1 MIGGSSKAERK
12 RVCWRP
18 NRNAETFLII
28 FVRFL
33 WTNRSGCFK
42 LNWMSG
48 KQTGINAVDQILQK
62 VDLAGIQDER
72 ARECIR
78 LLLNLIESLTA
89 DLRKAHAEIL
99 YLREQLNRR
108 KGGGGKPD
116 RSKDSSAAASHSS
129 EKERAEPSETKPHTK
144 RSKLDRVRIDREEVL
159 KVDRTSLPPDAEF
172 KGYEDVVV
180 QELRFVTDNVK
191 FHKEKY
197 YAASTGQTYLAP
209 LPAGY
214 RGEFG
219 PNLKSLCLL
228 FAHLCNMTEPKIA
241 DLLDNM
247 GILISSGQISAW
259 LTGAYPELQEEKR
272 AIVEAG
278 LNSSAWHHIDDTG
291 TRVNGVNQH
300 CQVICNPLYGA
311 YFTTARKDRL
321 TIIDVLRNG
330 RERVFRFNEEA
341 LGLMRQFG
349 VSQRVLEQVGQL
361 PFHQDWSQEE
371 LQRRLAEQIPD
382 LVPGVQK
389 RIVEAAALAAYHAE
403 SGHVRLLVCDDAR
416 QFKLVADELAL
427 CWVHDGRHYQSL
439 TPCVPQHRE
448 WLEAFRQRYWEFY
461 KQLRAY
467 QEAPTPERP
476 AQLREQFD
484 ELFSTVT
491 GYDALDQRIAKT
503 KADKTY
509 LLMVL
514 EHPEIPLHNNPAELD
529 ARLRVRKRVVSYGP
543 RSTAGAQVWDAM
555 ETLLSTARKL
565 GVNFFQYIRDRV
577 SGARQM
583 PALAELIKERAET
596 MDLSFSWTPT

>member
-1 MIGGSSKAERK
+1 
-12 RVCWRP
+12 
-18 NRNAETFLII
+18 
-28 FVRFL
+28 
-33 WTNRSGCFK
+33 
-42 LNWMSG
+42 MSG
-48 KQTGINAVDQILQK
+48 SQAGISAVDQILQK

-72 ARECIR
+72 ARECVG

-89 DLRKAHAEIL
+89 DLRKAQAENL
-99 YLREQLNRR
+99 YLRERLNRR

-116 RSKDSSAAASHSS
+116 RSKDSSAPASQSS
-129 EKERAEPSETKPHTK
+129 EKERAEPSETNQRTK

-172 KGYEDVVV
+172 KGYEEVVV

-191 FHKEKY
+191 FRKEKY
-197 YAASTGQTYLAP
+197 YAASTGRTYLAP

-228 FAHLCNMTEPKIA
+228 FSHLCNMTEPKIA

-247 GILISSGQISAW
+247 GIVISSGQISAW

-272 AIVEAG
+272 DIVEAG
-278 LNSSAWHHIDDTG
+278 LKSSAWQHMDDTG
-291 TRVNGVNQH
+291 TRVDGVNQH
-300 CQVICNPLYGA
+300 CQIICNPLYGA
-311 YFTTARKDRL
+311 YFTTARKDRQ

-330 RERVFRFNEEA
+330 RERVFRLNEEA
-341 LGLMRQFG
+341 LGLMPQFG
-349 VSQRVLEQVGQL
+349 VSQRVLEQVRQL
-361 PFHQDWSQEE
+361 PFHQDWRQED
-371 LQRRLAEQIPD
+371 LQRRLTEQIPD
-382 LVPGVQK
+382 LVSGARR
-389 RIVEAAALAAYHAE
+389 RIMEAAALAAYHAE
-403 SGHVRLLVCDDAR
+403 SGHVRLLVCDDAK

-427 CWVHDGRHYQSL
+427 CWIHDGRHYQSME
-439 TPCVPQHRE
+439 PCVPQHRE
-448 WLEAFRQRYWEFY
+448 WLEAFRKRYWDFY

-467 QEAPTPERP
+467 QQAPTQERS

-491 GYDALDQRIAKT
+491 GYDVLDQRIAKT

-543 RSTAGAQVWDAM
+543 RSAEGAQTWDAM

-583 PALAELIKERAET
+583 TSLAKLIKQRAAT
-596 MDLSFSWTPT
+596 LDLSSSWVPT

>member
-1 MIGGSSKAERK
+1 
-12 RVCWRP
+12 
-18 NRNAETFLII
+18 
-28 FVRFL
+28 
-33 WTNRSGCFK
+33 
-42 LNWMSG
+42 MSG
-48 KQTGINAVDQILQK
+48 NQGGINAVDQILQK

-72 ARECIR
+72 ARECIG

-89 DLRKAHAEIL
+89 DLRKAQAEIL

-108 KGGGGKPD
+108 KGGGDKPNQP
-116 RSKDSSAAASHSS
+116 KDTSGPASQSS
-129 EKERAEPSETKPHTK
+129 EKERAESEQRTK
-144 RSKLDRVRIDREEVL
+144 RGKLDRVRIDREEVL
-159 KVDRTSLPPDAEF
+159 QLDRASLPPDAQF

-180 QELRFVTDNVK
+180 QELGFVTDNVK
-191 FHKEKY
+191 FRKEKY

-228 FAHLCNMTEPKIA
+228 FSHLCNMTEPKIA

-247 GILISSGQISAW
+247 GIVISSGQISAW
-259 LTGAYPELQEEKR
+259 LTGAYAGLQEEKQ

-278 LNSSAWHHIDDTG
+278 LNSSAWQHMDDTG
-291 TRVNGVNQH
+291 TRVNGENQH
-300 CQVICNPLYGA
+300 CQILCNPLYGA

-341 LGLMRQFG
+341 LGLLRQFG
-349 VSQRVLEQVGQL
+349 VSQRVLERVGQL

-382 LVPGVQK
+382 LVPGVQR

-467 QEAPTPERP
+467 QQAPTPERAVP
-476 AQLREQFD
+476 LREQFD

-491 GYDALDQRIAKT
+491 GYEELDRRIAQT
-503 KADKTY
+503 RADKTY

-514 EHPEIPLHNNPAELD
+514 DHPEIPLHNNPAELD
-529 ARLRVRKRVVSYGP
+529 ARTRVRKRVVSYGP
-543 RSTAGAQVWDAM
+543 RSLAGARTWDAM

-577 SGARQM
+577 SGAMQK
-583 PALAELIKERAET
+583 PSLADLIKQRAET
-596 MDLSFSWTPT
+596 MNLSSSWKPT

>member
-1 MIGGSSKAERK
+1 MSDR
-12 RVCWRP
+12 
-18 NRNAETFLII
+18 
-28 FVRFL
+28 
-33 WTNRSGCFK
+33 RSG
-42 LNWMSG
+42 
-48 KQTGINAVDQILQK
+48 INVVDQILQK
-62 VDLAGIQDER
+62 VDLASIQDER

-78 LLLNLIESLTA
+78 LLLNLIETLTG

-116 RSKDSSAAASHSS
+116 RSKDSSAPASQSS
-129 EKERAEPSETKPHTK
+129 EKERAEPSETKQHTK

-159 KVDRTSLPPDAEF
+159 KLDRASIPPDAEF
-172 KGYEDVVV
+172 KGYEEVVV
-180 QELRFVTDNVK
+180 QELRIGTDNVK
-191 FHKEKY
+191 FRKEKY
-197 YAASTGQTYLAP
+197 YAASTRQTYLAP

-219 PNLKSLCLL
+219 PNLKSLCVL
-228 FAHLCNMTEPKIA
+228 FSHLCNMTEPKIA
-241 DLLDNM
+241 DLLGNM
-247 GILISSGQISAW
+247 GIVISSGQISAW
-259 LTGAYPELQEEKR
+259 LTGAYPELQEEKQ

-278 LNSSAWHHIDDTG
+278 LNSSAWQHMDDTG
-291 TRVNGVNQH
+291 TRVDGKNQH
-300 CQVICNPLYGA
+300 CQIICNPLYGA

-321 TIIDVLRNG
+321 TIIDVLRN
-330 RERVFRFNEEA
+330 RRQRVFRLNEEA
-341 LGLMRQFG
+341 LGLLLQFG
-349 VSQRVLEQVGQL
+349 VSQRVLERVGQL
-361 PFHQDWSQEE
+361 PFHQDWSQQE
-371 LQRRLAEQIPD
+371 LQRRLTEQIPD
-382 LVPGVQK
+382 LAPGARS

-403 SGHVRLLVCDDAR
+403 SGHVRLLVCDDAK

-427 CWVHDGRHYQSL
+427 CWVHDGRHYQSMA
-439 TPCVPQHRE
+439 PCVPQHRE
-448 WLEAFRQRYWEFY
+448 WLDAFRKRYWDFY

-467 QEAPTPERP
+467 QQAPMQERP
-476 AQLREQFD
+476 EQLRKQFD

-503 KADKTY
+503 KADKTH

-543 RSTAGAQVWDAM
+543 RSTAGAQAWDGM

-583 PALAELIKERAET
+583 PSLAELIKLRAKT
-596 MDLSFSWTPT
+596 MNLSSSWAPT

>member
-1 MIGGSSKAERK
+1 MHPLAAEPDRVTDGRSAQSTRRDPVFAGATQSSQRRRGQTRPVQRQFGSGI
-12 RVCWRP
+12 
-18 NRNAETFLII
+18 TFLGKRTGGAFGNETAHQAQQTRPGSDRPGRGAESRPDIA
-28 FVRFL
+28 
-33 WTNRSGCFK
+33 SAGC
-42 LNWMSG
+42 
-48 KQTGINAVDQILQK
+48 
-62 VDLAGIQDER
+62 GIQGPE
-72 ARECIR
+72 
-78 LLLNLIESLTA
+78 
-89 DLRKAHAEIL
+89 DL
-99 YLREQLNRR
+99 
-108 KGGGGKPD
+108 
-116 RSKDSSAAASHSS
+116 
-129 EKERAEPSETKPHTK
+129 
-144 RSKLDRVRIDREEVL
+144 
-159 KVDRTSLPPDAEF
+159 
-172 KGYEDVVV
+172 VV

-341 LGLMRQFG
+341 LGLMLQFG

-427 CWVHDGRHYQSL
+427 CWVHDGR
-439 TPCVPQHRE
+439 
-448 WLEAFRQRYWEFY
+448 
-461 KQLRAY
+461 
-467 QEAPTPERP
+467 
-476 AQLREQFD
+476 
-484 ELFSTVT
+484 
-491 GYDALDQRIAKT
+491 
-503 KADKTY
+503 
-509 LLMVL
+509 
-514 EHPEIPLHNNPAELD
+514 
-529 ARLRVRKRVVSYGP
+529 
-543 RSTAGAQVWDAM
+543 
-555 ETLLSTARKL
+555 
-565 GVNFFQYIRDRV
+565 
-577 SGARQM
+577 
-583 PALAELIKERAET
+583 
-596 MDLSFSWTPT
+596 

>member
-1 MIGGSSKAERK
+1 
-12 RVCWRP
+12 
-18 NRNAETFLII
+18 
-28 FVRFL
+28 
-33 WTNRSGCFK
+33 
-42 LNWMSG
+42 MSG
-48 KQTGINAVDQILQK
+48 NQGGINAVDQILQK

-72 ARECIR
+72 ARECIG

-89 DLRKAHAEIL
+89 DLRKAQAEIL

-108 KGGGGKPD
+108 KGGGDKPNQP
-116 RSKDSSAAASHSS
+116 KDTSGPASQSS
-129 EKERAEPSETKPHTK
+129 EKERAESEQRTK
-144 RSKLDRVRIDREEVL
+144 RGKLDRVRIDREEVL
-159 KVDRTSLPPDAEF
+159 QLDRASLPPDAQF

-180 QELRFVTDNVK
+180 QELGFVTDNVK
-191 FHKEKY
+191 FRKEKY

-228 FAHLCNMTEPKIA
+228 FSHLCNMTEPKIA

-341 LGLMRQFG
+341 LGLLRQFG
-349 VSQRVLEQVGQL
+349 VSQRVLERVGQL

-467 QEAPTPERP
+467 QQAPTPERAVP
-476 AQLREQFD
+476 LREQFD

-491 GYDALDQRIAKT
+491 GYEELDRRIAQT
-503 KADKTY
+503 RADKTY

-514 EHPEIPLHNNPAELD
+514 DHPEIPLHNNPAELD
-529 ARLRVRKRVVSYGP
+529 ARTRVRKRVVSYGP
-543 RSTAGAQVWDAM
+543 RSLAGARTWDAM

-577 SGARQM
+577 SGAMQM
-583 PALAELIKERAET
+583 PSLADLIKQRAET
-596 MDLSFSWTPT
+596 MNLSSSWKPT